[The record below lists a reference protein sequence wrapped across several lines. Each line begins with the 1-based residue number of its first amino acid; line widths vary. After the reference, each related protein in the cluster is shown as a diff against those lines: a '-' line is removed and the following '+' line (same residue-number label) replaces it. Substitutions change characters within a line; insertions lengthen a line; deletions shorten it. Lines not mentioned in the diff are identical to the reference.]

1 MNITGQTISAQKL
14 SGNTWRLTVKYT
26 ATFTP
31 QEVSPPLN
39 YTFRDAIQI
48 WEWDDV
54 DHDLVTGWANA
65 TNFNPGATSVSRTK
79 VVDVNGDD
87 LDTELGGEEIRAKVR
102 LRNFTTGGVPLHKFT
117 SIINLAP

>member
-14 SGNTWRLTVKYT
+14 SGNTWRSTVKYT
-26 ATFTP
+26 ATFTA
-31 QEVSPPLN
+31 QEVNQPLN

-54 DHDLVTGWANA
+54 DHDQVTGWANA

-102 LRNFTTGGVPLHKFT
+102 LRNFTTGGVPQHKYT
-117 SIINLAP
+117 SIIPLAP